1 MAEIDFKA
9 EADPATL
16 TMGENKAAS
25 SRARSI
31 KYTVKKNLFQNL
43 TFAVMEDSYK
53 ARGEMFFESI
63 RRKIIEN
70 GGVVVNENQKA
81 HYVMFEDGYDAEVWN
96 KISEVKDELS
106 RNIISH
112 RFIDKCIERGEILS
126 HENALHICPLP
137 QPVPV

>member
-1 MAEIDFKA
+1 
-9 EADPATL
+9 
-16 TMGENKAAS
+16 
-25 SRARSI
+25 
-31 KYTVKKNLFQNL
+31 
-43 TFAVMEDSYK
+43 MEDSYK
-53 ARGEMFFESI
+53 ARGELFFESI

-137 QPVPV
+137 QSVPV